1 MLTINV
7 YVILYF
13 RYYEFKQTK
22 LHTMKKT
29 FLLIFVAL
37 LSFGIEAQV
46 KTPQPSPS
54 SKIEQVIGLTD
65 VSVEYARPSMKGRT
79 IFGNLVPF
87 DKLWR
92 TGANKNTQITF
103 SDDVKVGGKEL
114 KKGSY
119 AIFTK
124 PGKENWEII
133 FYKDTDNWGTPRE
146 WDDAKVA
153 AKTSVKATTIPVN
166 VETFTIVFSDFT
178 MDSAVMNFLWE
189 NTEAAV
195 KIEVPAKETAM
206 ANIEK
211 VMAGPS
217 AGDHYQAAVFYK
229 EVENYAKAKEHID
242 KAISMRKEPAFWY
255 HRQQSLI
262 YAKTGDKPGA
272 IKAAKTSL
280 SLAEK
285 ANNADYVKL
294 NKDSLAEWGAK

>member
-1 MLTINV
+1 
-7 YVILYF
+7 
-13 RYYEFKQTK
+13 
-22 LHTMKKT
+22 MKKIVL
-29 FLLIFVAL
+29 FLSAAL

-65 VSVEYARPSMKGRT
+65 VAVEYSRPSMKGRT
-79 IFGNLVPF
+79 IFGNLVPY

-103 SDDVKVGGKEL
+103 GDDVKVEGKEL
-114 KKGSY
+114 KKGTY

-124 PGKENWEII
+124 PGKENWEVI
-133 FYKDTDNWGTPRE
+133 FYSDANNWGTPRNWE
-146 WDDAKVA
+146 DSKVA
-153 AKTSVKATTIPVN
+153 ATATVKANTLPMN
-166 VETFTIVFSDFT
+166 VETFTIMFSDFT
-178 MDSAVMNFLWE
+178 MSGATMNIIWA

-195 KIEVPAKETAM
+195 KIEVPSKKKALDS
-206 ANIEK
+206 IEQ

-229 EVENYAKAKEHID
+229 DIENFDKAAEHID
-242 KAISMRKEPAFWY
+242 KAISLRKEPAFWF

-262 YAKTGDKPGA
+262 YAKKGDKDGA

-280 SLAEK
+280 ELAEK
-285 ANNADYVKL
+285 AGNADYVKL

>member
-1 MLTINV
+1 
-7 YVILYF
+7 
-13 RYYEFKQTK
+13 
-22 LHTMKKT
+22 MKKIVL
-29 FLLIFVAL
+29 FLSAAL

-65 VSVEYARPSMKGRT
+65 VAVEYSRPSMKGRT
-79 IFGNLVPF
+79 IFGDLVPY

-92 TGANKNTQITF
+92 TGANKNTQISF

-114 KKGSY
+114 KKGTY

-124 PGKENWEII
+124 PGKENWDII
-133 FYKDTDNWGTPRE
+133 FYSDANNWGTPRK

-153 AKTSVKATTIPVN
+153 AKVSVKPTTIPVN
-166 VETFTIVFSDFT
+166 IETFTIVFSDFT
-178 MDSAVMNFLWE
+178 MDSALLNFLWA
-189 NTEAAV
+189 NTEAAI
-195 KIEVPAKETAM
+195 KIEVPAKETAL
-206 ANIEK
+206 ASIEK

-229 EVENYAKAKEHID
+229 SIENFDKAKEHID
-242 KAISMRKEPAFWY
+242 KAISLRKEPAFWY

-262 YAKTGDKPGA
+262 YAKKGDKAGA

-280 SLAEK
+280 ALAEK
-285 ANNADYVKL
+285 AGNDDYIKL
-294 NKDSLAEWGAK
+294 NKDSLAEWGTK

>member
-1 MLTINV
+1 
-7 YVILYF
+7 
-13 RYYEFKQTK
+13 
-22 LHTMKKT
+22 MKKIIL
-29 FLLIFVAL
+29 FLSVAL
-37 LSFGIEAQV
+37 FSFGIEAQV

-65 VSVEYARPSMKGRT
+65 VTVEYSRPSARGRA
-79 IFGNLVPF
+79 IFGNLVPY

-103 SDDVKVGGKEL
+103 SDDVKIGGTEL

-124 PGKENWEII
+124 PGKANWEVI
-133 FYKDTDNWGTPRE
+133 FYSDTNNWGTPQK
-146 WDDAKVA
+146 WDDSKVA
-153 AKTSVKATTIPVN
+153 AKTTVKANELPFN
-166 VETFTIVFSDFT
+166 VETFTIMFSDFKLDGAT
-178 MDSAVMNFLWE
+178 MNIVWA

-195 KIEVPAKETAM
+195 KIDVPTKKKATAS
-206 ANIEK
+206 IEQ

-217 AGDHYQAAVFYK
+217 AGDHYQAAVFFK
-229 EVENYAKAKEHID
+229 DVEEYAKAKQHID
-242 KAISMRKEPAFWY
+242 KAISLRKEPAFWY

-262 YAKTGDKPGA
+262 YAKNGDKPGA

-280 SLAEK
+280 ELAEK
-285 ANNADYVKL
+285 AGNADYVKL